1 MKNPKGESALEQL
14 QPVHSDHLLHLPLT
28 PLQVHQ
34 KFKGVYQGKGH
45 TRPGLRCLRITPWG
59 LPGTG
64 APRPLAPK
72 PGLVSRRPNSKLG
85 TTIKASVCPARGRG
99 AVRTSRGA
107 GTGAERGVLSRERL
121 GDRGPGPPRPPPSPG
136 RRAGGRAACPRALD
150 HRAHAPRPRRGAG
163 RNCPPIL
170 TLCPPAP
177 APSTCSASR
186 PARPGPPPP
195 AATLHGPRDA
205 SAPGL
210 VQVRIAAA
218 THRRE
223 LFPSRSS
230 FSRPQ
235 PRRRQ

>member
-1 MKNPKGESALEQL
+1 MSPNY
-14 QPVHSDHLLHLPLT
+14 T
-28 PLQVHQ
+28 T
-34 KFKGVYQGKGH
+34 GV
-45 TRPGLRCLRITPWG
+45 
-59 LPGTG
+59 TG
-64 APRPLAPK
+64 DGSTRPLAPK

-107 GTGAERGVLSRERL
+107 ETGAGRGVLSRERL

-210 VQVRIAAA
+210 VQVRVAAA

-223 LFPSRSS
+223 LSLAGAPSPGHSHGAASDTSRRGRTGAAWGGSGRLSARAARRTPGIVVRALRPRSVRGLRS
-230 FSRPQ
+230 LRFGDL
-235 PRRRQ
+235 